1 MVGLGTG
8 TQQCWRCLCFHKCL
22 NFTFLSRKLNLN
34 QNWSRESELIIIVL
48 YHLQILSGSWDQHN
62 VTSPYT
68 TVVFESAGSFLAFQ
82 AQLNSSWIVL
92 FLGIKQNRK
101 LIWLLKQKPQHPFLF
116 TRLCIKTKNK
126 ILHLLH
132 LYSIKLEKTIE
143 GLLQKL
149 ICKQFRVINRQHVS
163 KIQKHCMYY
172 IILCKWLVC
181 LLTDSYKT

>member
-1 MVGLGTG
+1 M
-8 TQQCWRCLCFHKCL
+8 
-22 NFTFLSRKLNLN
+22 
-34 QNWSRESELIIIVL
+34 

-92 FLGIKQNRK
+92 FLGIKYNRK
-101 LIWLLKQKPQHPFLF
+101 LIWLLKQTPQHPFLF
-116 TRLCIKTKNK
+116 TCLSIKTKNK

-132 LYSIKLEKTIE
+132 LYSIKLEETIG

-149 ICKQFRVINRQHVS
+149 ICKQFRVINWQHVS
-163 KIQKHCMYY
+163 KIQKHCIYY

-181 LLTDSYKT
+181 LLTDSYKTEQKALITKQITFSHLIFKPLLMQYDLFVSRGRGKFRH